1 MTQQSTATYTIL
13 GIVNYNKYQTKM
25 TKWWQSDDKPDD
37 IEMTTTNN
45 RINNNNL
52 ELDILLFW
60 NSKKVVVHEENN
72 KKVLNAISKA
82 LKNFSKEQILR
93 WIDVYAEVFLG
104 EQYFFSYKWWLSE
117 FLSRERWLLVFM
129 DKKPEDYIIK
139 KDTKPEKKSLTQMFE
154 ENPNF
159 F

>member
-52 ELDILLFW
+52 ELDILRFW